1 MNPDETEYMN
11 NVKQMKYEELLQ
23 SFSNLKHIGMDIVQI
38 ELSTIQYYNAFHNGH
53 DEKCHICKGKLQ
65 SAKDPLRPINTSIPW
80 RKELMKGNTIVSES
94 DPVQTD

>member
-23 SFSNLKHIGMDIVQI
+23 SFSSLKHIGMDIVQI
-38 ELSTIQYYNAFHNGH
+38 ELSTIKYYNAFHKGH

-65 SAKDPLRPINTSIPW
+65 STKDPLRPINTSIPW
-80 RKELMKGNTIVSES
+80 RKELLMKTVNE
-94 DPVQTD
+94 DEKDLVQTD